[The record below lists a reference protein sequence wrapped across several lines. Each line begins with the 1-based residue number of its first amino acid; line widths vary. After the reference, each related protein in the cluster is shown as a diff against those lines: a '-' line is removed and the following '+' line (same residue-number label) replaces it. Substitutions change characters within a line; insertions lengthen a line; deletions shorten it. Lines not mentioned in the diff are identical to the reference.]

1 MNLFLKIKCED
12 RMAKKIKLSST
23 QKVILK
29 EIVNNKNI
37 TIQKLCDITSL
48 SKSTIERA
56 LISLRKDGFIQ
67 RIGLNKT
74 GYWKVTIKIH
84 IKKHQL
90 KMRPFVSHL
99 L

>member
-1 MNLFLKIKCED
+1 MR
-12 RMAKKIKLSST
+12 RMHDEVNGADEEINEEIKLSST

-37 TIQKLCDITSL
+37 TIQKLCNITSP

-67 RIGLNKT
+67 RIGSNKT
-74 GYWKVTIKIH
+74 GYWKVRK
-84 IKKHQL
+84 
-90 KMRPFVSHL
+90 
-99 L
+99 

>member
-1 MNLFLKIKCED
+1 MNGADEEINEEINEE
-12 RMAKKIKLSST
+12 IKLSST

-67 RIGLNKT
+67 RIGSNKT
-74 GYWKVTIKIH
+74 GYWKVTKNDE
-84 IKKHQL
+84 K
-90 KMRPFVSHL
+90 S
-99 L
+99 